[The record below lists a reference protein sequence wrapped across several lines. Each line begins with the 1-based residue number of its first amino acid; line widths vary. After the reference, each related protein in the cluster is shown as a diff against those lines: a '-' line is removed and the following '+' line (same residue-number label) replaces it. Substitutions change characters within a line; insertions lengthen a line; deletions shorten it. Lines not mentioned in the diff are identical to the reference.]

1 MGGASHS
8 SIHRPLAEHRALFLD
23 CRSLSYNRC
32 MLSFSDIESAAT
44 RINGIAHRT
53 PILTS
58 RTLNAMLGCEVFM
71 KAENFQRMGAFKFR
85 GGYNA
90 INALSDAERA
100 RGVFAFSSGN
110 HAQAVALSAQLH
122 GCKATILMP
131 ADAPVAKLNATR
143 GYGAEVITYDRYKE
157 DRQALATQ
165 LSEERNAVLIPPY
178 DYLPVMAGQGT
189 CGLEIAE
196 DVPNLDALIVCTGG
210 GGFLSGCTVAAK
222 ALQPTIEVFGAEPE
236 TGNDVQQS
244 LRRDAIVKIDV
255 PKTICDGQQTQAVG
269 KLPFEVIRHQVK
281 DVLITSDANV
291 IAAMRFA
298 FERMK
303 IVLEPS
309 GACALSALIENKARF
324 AGKRVAVTLSGGN
337 IDFARFSQLLA

>member
-1 MGGASHS
+1 MLQFTDIQTA
-8 SIHRPLAEHRALFLD
+8 ALRL
-23 CRSLSYNRC
+23 
-32 MLSFSDIESAAT
+32 E
-44 RINGIAHRT
+44 GVAHRT

-58 RTLNAMLGCEVFM
+58 QTLNAVLGCEVFM

-90 INALSDAERA
+90 INALTDAERA
-100 RGVFAFSSGN
+100 CGVFAFSSGN
-110 HAQAVALSAQLH
+110 HAQAVALAARLH

-131 ADAPVAKLNATR
+131 ADAPQMKLDATR
-143 GYGAEVITYDRYKE
+143 GYGAEVITYDRYRQ
-157 DRQALATQ
+157 DRSALAKQ

-196 DVPNLDALIVCTGG
+196 EIADLDALIVCTGG

-222 ALQPTIEVFGAEPE
+222 AVQPAIKVFGAEPE
-236 TGNDVQQS
+236 AGNDGQQS
-244 LRRDAIVKIDV
+244 LRSGQIVSIDV

-269 KLPFEVIRHQVK
+269 AHPWEVIRTMV
-281 DVLITSDANV
+281 SDILTAADATV
-291 IAAMRFA
+291 IDAMRFA

-303 IVLEPS
+303 LVLEPS
-309 GACALSALIENKARF
+309 GACALAALMENRAAF
-324 AGKRVAVTLSGGN
+324 AGQRVAVTLSGGN
-337 IDFARFSQLLA
+337 IDFGRFSALLQTRA